1 MVSFFLRISCCL
13 FFMWLIHQWICLEEI
28 INVHSVIQW
37 MGNHAEAM
45 IVYSESRCGN
55 QTIRKGVNGLATVL
69 SLINLLISKFCAASE
84 QIGRKR
90 CEFSRH
96 VANRIINKSK
106 ERRFDWRELLLCGG
120 ISLFNYNVEYWIYR
134 CYSDGVVSYIKY

>member
-1 MVSFFLRISCCL
+1 
-13 FFMWLIHQWICLEEI
+13 
-28 INVHSVIQW
+28 

-106 ERRFDWRELLLCGG
+106 ERRFE
-120 ISLFNYNVEYWIYR
+120 
-134 CYSDGVVSYIKY
+134 